1 MILHAMAKRETISIV
16 GAGSLGSALASALHK
31 AGFSIEELIT
41 RNDARS
47 VKRAQTLAKRV
58 GAQAARI
65 TDAALTADV
74 VWMCVNDDAIRSVA
88 EELAEKK
95 DWRGRI
101 ALHSSGAL
109 ASDELLALK
118 RRGASV
124 GSVHPMM
131 TFVRDAAPSFKGV
144 AFALEGD
151 AKATAFG
158 RKVALALEMEPF
170 AIPKESK
177 VLYHATGSFAS
188 PMFMALMAYAEQV
201 AAAAKVPRD
210 KVGKVIHPILV
221 KTLENYLAKGTA
233 AAFSGPINRGDLATV
248 RKHLTALKRVP
259 AAREVYVRLAR
270 EAVRTMPVKNRAAM
284 AKLLAGK

>member
-31 AGFSIEELIT
+31 AGFRIEELIT
-41 RNDARS
+41 RNVARS
-47 VKRAQTLAKRV
+47 VKKAQTLAKRV
-58 GAQAARI
+58 GARAARI

-74 VWMCVNDDAIRSVA
+74 VWICVNDDAIRSVA
-88 EELAEKK
+88 EELAERE
-95 DWRGRI
+95 DWRGKI

-109 ASDELLALK
+109 ASDELLALQRK
-118 RRGASV
+118 GASV

-170 AIPKESK
+170 IIPKESK
-177 VLYHATGSFAS
+177 VLYHAAGSFAS
-188 PMFMALMAYAEQV
+188 PMFVALMAYAEQV

-221 KTLENYLAKGTA
+221 KTLQNYLAKGAA

-270 EAVRTMPVKNRAAM
+270 EAARTLPVKNRAAI
-284 AKLLAGK
+284 ARLLAGK